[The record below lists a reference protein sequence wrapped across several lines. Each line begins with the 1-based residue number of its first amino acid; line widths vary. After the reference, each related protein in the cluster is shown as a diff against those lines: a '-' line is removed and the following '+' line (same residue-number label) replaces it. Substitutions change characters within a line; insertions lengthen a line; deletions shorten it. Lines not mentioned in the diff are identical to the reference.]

1 MSDTLKVGV
10 IGVGAI
16 GRHHLRGLADCPEA
30 EVVAIAD
37 INEATLEAVADEF
50 GIASTTTDYR
60 ELLEEEGLQAV
71 VVCTPPFMHALPTM
85 DAAAKGL
92 HVLCEKPMALSA
104 SEARAMVEACD
115 RAGVK
120 LGICHARA
128 RFSAVAEAARQY
140 VQSGTL
146 GDIYYGRC
154 STFRRRG
161 RPGLDI
167 MPDSKWF
174 LDASQAGGGALFD
187 IGCYD
192 LDLFLYLLG
201 SPEPEAVTAITF
213 RGLEVPGEIDFVYDV
228 EEHASLWVRFAGGL
242 AATFEVAWAA
252 NMDGGDGLRLFGTK
266 GGLRLNPF
274 TVYMQQHG
282 RPVDITPQVRDSG
295 GPSNALQRDFV
306 SACLHDHPPKTPGSD
321 GAKIMEIM
329 TAAYQS
335 AELGREVW
343 IGELRG

>member
-1 MSDTLKVGV
+1 MRETLKVGI

-30 EVVAIAD
+30 EVIAIAD
-37 INEATLEAVADEF
+37 VNEVTLEAVADEF

-104 SEARAMVEACD
+104 SEARAMVEACEK
-115 RAGVK
+115 AGVK
-120 LGICHARA
+120 LGICHARS
-128 RFSAVAEAARQY
+128 RFSAAAEAARQY
-140 VQSGTL
+140 VQSGSL
-146 GDIYYGRC
+146 GDIYYGRV

-161 RPGLDI
+161 RPGLD
-167 MPDSKWF
+167 MMLNSKWF

-213 RGLEVPGEIDFVYDV
+213 RGLETPPEINFVYDV
-228 EEHASLWVRFAGGL
+228 EEHASLFVRFAGGL
-242 AATFEVAWAA
+242 AATFETAWAA

-266 GGLRLNPF
+266 GGLRLKPF

-282 RPVDITPQVRDSG
+282 QPVDITPQIRGNG